1 MVDLL
6 DELSTMWDSFL
17 VAVPAILAAVIVLII
32 GYLVAWV
39 AGKIIKKVVQK
50 AGLER
55 FFNQT
60 ATGRAFLSSG
70 LYASNLASLLVMAF
84 VMIFFIILAIQVLD
98 MSGVFGEYLNGLAD
112 YLPRVFIGVLVL
124 ILGAFFADFLSSFI
138 GRIVRPMFPEGKQ
151 NIAEMLKNL
160 LFIGL
165 IAFVVLLAL
174 NILLLT
180 GALVY
185 TLVLGFVIIGV
196 GILLTDALVKSV
208 ADEHPDF
215 KEVAGYAKFVLY
227 AIFLIIGT
235 GAIFATFPGVTGIIA
250 NISWAFAL
258 ALALML
264 VPVAFAMTKKMTK
277 Q

>member
-1 MVDLL
+1 MVDLV
-6 DELSTMWDSFL
+6 DELSTMWDDFL
-17 VAVPAILAAVIVLII
+17 LAVPAILAAIIVLII
-32 GYLVAWV
+32 GLLVAWV
-39 AGKIIKKVVQK
+39 AGKIIKMVVRKV
-50 AGLER
+50 GLER

-70 LYASNLASLLVMAF
+70 LYASNLASMLVMAF
-84 VMIFFIILAIQVLD
+84 VMIFFIVLSIQVLD
-98 MSGVFGEYLNGLAD
+98 MSGIFGD
-112 YLPRVFIGVLVL
+112 YLTDLANYLPKVFVGVLVL
-124 ILGAFFADFLSSFI
+124 VLGAFFADFLSSFI

-174 NILLLT
+174 NVMLLT

-196 GILLTDALVKSV
+196 GILLTDALIKSV

-235 GAIFATFPGVTGIIA
+235 GAIFATFPGVTSIIA
-250 NISWAFAL
+250 NISWAFAI
-258 ALALML
+258 AMALML

-277 Q
+277 P

>member
-1 MVDLL
+1 MVDLV
-6 DELSTMWDSFL
+6 DELSTMWDDFL
-17 VAVPAILAAVIVLII
+17 LAVPAILAAIIVLII
-32 GYLVAWV
+32 GLLVAWV
-39 AGKIIKKVVQK
+39 AGKIIKMVVRKV
-50 AGLER
+50 GLER

-70 LYASNLASLLVMAF
+70 LYASNLASMLVMAF
-84 VMIFFIILAIQVLD
+84 VMIFFIVLSIQVLD
-98 MSGVFGEYLNGLAD
+98 MSGIFGDYLTGLAN
-112 YLPRVFIGVLVL
+112 YLPKVFVGVLVL
-124 ILGAFFADFLSSFI
+124 VLGAFFADFLSSFI

-174 NILLLT
+174 NVMLLT

-196 GILLTDALVKSV
+196 GILLTDALIKSV

-235 GAIFATFPGVTGIIA
+235 GAIFATFPGVTSIIA
-250 NISWAFAL
+250 NISWAFAI
-258 ALALML
+258 AMALML
-264 VPVAFAMTKKMTK
+264 VPVAFAMTKKMAK
-277 Q
+277 P

>member
-1 MVDLL
+1 
-6 DELSTMWDSFL
+6 
-17 VAVPAILAAVIVLII
+17 
-32 GYLVAWV
+32 
-39 AGKIIKKVVQK
+39 
-50 AGLER
+50 
-55 FFNQT
+55 
-60 ATGRAFLSSG
+60 
-70 LYASNLASLLVMAF
+70 
-84 VMIFFIILAIQVLD
+84 
-98 MSGVFGEYLNGLAD
+98 
-112 YLPRVFIGVLVL
+112 
-124 ILGAFFADFLSSFI
+124 
-138 GRIVRPMFPEGKQ
+138 
-151 NIAEMLKNL
+151 MLKNL

-174 NILLLT
+174 NIMLLT

-196 GILLTDALVKSV
+196 GILLTDALVRSV

-258 ALALML
+258 ALGLML

>member
-6 DELSTMWDSFL
+6 DELSAMWDSFL
-17 VAVPAILAAVIVLII
+17 VAVPAILAAIIVLII
-32 GYLVAWV
+32 GYLVAWA
-39 AGKIIKKVVQK
+39 AGKIIRKVVQK

-70 LYASNLASLLVMAF
+70 LYASNLAGMLVMAF
-84 VMIFFIILAIQVLD
+84 VMISFIILAIQVLD
-98 MSGVFGEYLNGLAD
+98 MSGVFGDLLTRLAN
-112 YLPRVFIGVLVL
+112 YLPKLFVGVLVL
-124 ILGAFFADFLSSFI
+124 VVGAFFADFLSSFI
-138 GRIVRPMFPEGKQ
+138 GRIVRPCSPRASS
-151 NIAEMLKNL
+151 IAEMLKNL

-174 NILLLT
+174 NIMLLT

-264 VPVAFAMTKKMTK
+264 SRWPSPRPRR
-277 Q
+277 